1 MAKLE
6 ATLHGNFSAILNA
19 IDTAVLEGSFTASL
33 EDESHFQS
41 SSGRCVLRVYERY
54 SALGGN
60 RVSLSVLLLETA
72 HGVRLSAIASGGS
85 QAMFLQ
91 AQHLRRGGIPGVHL
105 RSRRPVSITPK
116 RSLQKCR
123 LLLPTGRYGVT

>member
-54 SALGGN
+54 SCLGSN
-60 RVSLSVLLLETA
+60 RVSASVTLVGDGQRIYLT
-72 HGVRLSAIASGGS
+72 IITSGGS
-85 QAMFLQ
+85 EAVYVKMNTFGEKSFLKQ
-91 AQHLRRGGIPGVHL
+91 IQEVVERFENRG
-105 RSRRPVSITPK
+105 T
-116 RSLQKCR
+116 
-123 LLLPTGRYGVT
+123 

>member
-41 SSGRCVLRVYERY
+41 SSGRCYERY

-72 HGVRLSAIASGGS
+72 HGARLSAIASGGS
-85 QAMFLQ
+85 QAMFLKLNTFGEE
-91 AQHLRRGGIPGVHL
+91 AFLE
-105 RSRRPVSITPK
+105 SI
-116 RSLQKCR
+116 SEAVA
-123 LLLPTGRYGVT
+123 RYQ

>member
-19 IDTAVLEGSFTASL
+19 IDTAVLEGSFTASM
-33 EDESHFQS
+33 EDESHFKS

-60 RVSLSVLLLETA
+60 RVSLSDF
-72 HGVRLSAIASGGS
+72 R
-85 QAMFLQ
+85 
-91 AQHLRRGGIPGVHL
+91 
-105 RSRRPVSITPK
+105 
-116 RSLQKCR
+116 
-123 LLLPTGRYGVT
+123 

>member
-19 IDTAVLEGSFTASL
+19 IDTAVLEGSFTASM

-60 RVSLSVLLLETA
+60 RESECPALGNGPWRTPFRHRIRRQPGHVP
-72 HGVRLSAIASGGS
+72 
-85 QAMFLQ
+85 Q

-116 RSLQKCR
+116 RSLHFGQ
-123 LLLPTGRYGVT
+123 PS

>member
-19 IDTAVLEGSFTASL
+19 IDTAVL

-85 QAMFLQ
+85 QAMFLKLNTFGEE
-91 AQHLRRGGIPGVHL
+91 AFLE
-105 RSRRPVSITPK
+105 SI
-116 RSLQKCR
+116 SEAVA
-123 LLLPTGRYGVT
+123 RYQ

>member
-19 IDTAVLEGSFTASL
+19 IDTAVLEGSFTASM

-60 RVSLSVLLLETA
+60 RVSLNLTLVEDSGRIFV
-72 HGVRLSAIASGGS
+72 SAITSGGS
-85 QAMFLQ
+85 QAVLFKINTLGEGAFLDCV
-91 AQHLRRGGIPGVHL
+91 AE
-105 RSRRPVSITPK
+105 
-116 RSLQKCR
+116 
-123 LLLPTGRYGVT
+123 LLDGWEG

>member
-41 SSGRCVLRVYERY
+41 SPGRCTAHRPAVRT
-54 SALGGN
+54 ALSCN

-85 QAMFLQ
+85 QAMFLKLNTFGEE
-91 AQHLRRGGIPGVHL
+91 AFLE
-105 RSRRPVSITPK
+105 SI
-116 RSLQKCR
+116 SEAVA
-123 LLLPTGRYGVT
+123 RYQ

>member
-19 IDTAVLEGSFTASL
+19 INTAVLEGSFTASL

-60 RVSLSVLLLETA
+60 R
-72 HGVRLSAIASGGS
+72 
-85 QAMFLQ
+85 
-91 AQHLRRGGIPGVHL
+91 
-105 RSRRPVSITPK
+105 
-116 RSLQKCR
+116 
-123 LLLPTGRYGVT
+123 

>member
-19 IDTAVLEGSFTASL
+19 IDTAVLEGSFTASM

-72 HGVRLSAIASGGS
+72 HGVRLPAIAP
-85 QAMFLQ
+85 AAARPCFLKLNTFGEE
-91 AQHLRRGGIPGVHL
+91 AFLE
-105 RSRRPVSITPK
+105 SI
-116 RSLQKCR
+116 SEAVA
-123 LLLPTGRYGVT
+123 RYQ

>member
-72 HGVRLSAIASGGS
+72 HGVRLSAIGLRRQPGHVP
-85 QAMFLQ
+85 Q
-91 AQHLRRGGIPGVHL
+91 AQHLRRGGISGVHL

-116 RSLQKCR
+116 RSLHFCR
-123 LLLPTGRYGVT
+123 LLFTIGRYGVT

>member
-85 QAMFLQ
+85 QAMFLKLNTFGEE
-91 AQHLRRGGIPGVHL
+91 AFLESISEAVA
-105 RSRRPVSITPK
+105 RS
-116 RSLQKCR
+116 Q
-123 LLLPTGRYGVT
+123 